1 MKTSNKL
8 LVTMAALV
16 IIGLL
21 SFNITLKGKLVEYKE
36 THKNTKLVLKPF
48 KYLTLSAKA
57 ARYVNVDIAQNPEY
71 AMLSAQEG
79 VTQKYVGDTLVLE
92 LNESVDYMQ
101 LQLPRVLGINVTS
114 GEAIQININNTF
126 KVDSLWIK
134 SQISSTTLEL
144 KGIET
149 TNLDLYSSQSLIVNL
164 DHIKADRL
172 AINGGRNSELRIKD
186 TKVQPNLLMLSDS
199 IAVQVLGKDAMKI
212 LNK

>member
-21 SFNITLKGKLVEYKE
+21 SFNITLKGKLVEYRE
-36 THKNTKLVLKPF
+36 THKNMKLVLKPF
-48 KYLTLSAKA
+48 KYLTLRSKA
-57 ARYVNVDIAQNPEY
+57 SNYVNVDIAQNPEY
-71 AMLSAQEG
+71 ALLSAQEG

-92 LNESVDYMQ
+92 LIESVNYVK
-101 LQLPRVLGINVTS
+101 LQMPILLGINVAS

-144 KGIET
+144 SGIET

-172 AINGGRNSELRIKD
+172 AINGGRNSELRMKD
-186 TKVQPNLLMLSDS
+186 IKVQPNQLMLSDS

>member
-1 MKTSNKL
+1 M
-8 LVTMAALV
+8 
-16 IIGLL
+16 
-21 SFNITLKGKLVEYKE
+21 
-36 THKNTKLVLKPF
+36 KLVLKPF
-48 KYLTLSAKA
+48 KYLTLRSKA
-57 ARYVNVDIAQNPEY
+57 SNYVNVDIAQNPEY
-71 AMLSAQEG
+71 ALLSAQEG

-92 LNESVDYMQ
+92 LIESVNYVK
-101 LQLPRVLGINVTS
+101 LQMPILLGINVAS

-144 KGIET
+144 SGIET

-172 AINGGRNSELRIKD
+172 AINGGRNSELRMKD
-186 TKVQPNLLMLSDS
+186 IKVQPNQLMLSDS